1 MIPASYLYKEAY
13 KQHWGEDFAR
23 RTGEAPWEA
32 HPEAGLWEKPSLWR
46 RLGRFFSGAFGATCG
61 PRRQERGGR
70 GAAPSPLLFSSW
82 PGGPPPPP
90 PRRPPDRLAGLALQ
104 AL

>member
-32 HPEAGLWEKPSLWR
+32 HPEAGLWEKPTLWR
-46 RLGRFFSGAFGATCG
+46 RLG
-61 PRRQERGGR
+61 E
-70 GAAPSPLLFSSW
+70 LFSRTFGVGRTAGAQTETSGQHC
-82 PGGPPPPP
+82 PEVTN
-90 PRRPPDRLAGLALQ
+90 RRNVLPA
-104 AL
+104 

>member
-32 HPEAGLWEKPSLWR
+32 HPEAGLWEKPKLWR
-46 RLGRFFSGAFGATCG
+46 RLGALFGRVFGARTTSVETETSGQPC
-61 PRRQERGGR
+61 PEVTDRRNVLP
-70 GAAPSPLLFSSW
+70 A
-82 PGGPPPPP
+82 
-90 PRRPPDRLAGLALQ
+90 
-104 AL
+104 

>member
-32 HPEAGLWEKPSLWR
+32 HPEAGFWEKPSLWR
-46 RLGRFFSGAFGATCG
+46 RLGQFFGGAFGATEAAGVETRTSGQRC
-61 PRRQERGGR
+61 PEAADRRTVLP
-70 GAAPSPLLFSSW
+70 A
-82 PGGPPPPP
+82 
-90 PRRPPDRLAGLALQ
+90 
-104 AL
+104 